1 MQKLKVI
8 EEEDGKVKFELDR
21 GRTLLVIVFGSAY
34 AKCRAV
40 YTDVQGERQI
50 APYLDVVSEAISHLD
65 KSSYL
70 ILPKVRHYDDDD
82 PADNDIE
89 VYEFY
94 Q

>member
-1 MQKLKVI
+1 MQKLKVV

-21 GRTLLVIVFGSAY
+21 GRTLLVVVLGPTYIGRTARVVREDG
-34 AKCRAV
+34 R
-40 YTDVQGERQI
+40 I
-50 APYLDVVSEAISHLD
+50 AIEKYIDVVSEILSNLD
-65 KSSYL
+65 KSNYL
-70 ILPKVRHYDDDD
+70 VLPKAQLHSDEN